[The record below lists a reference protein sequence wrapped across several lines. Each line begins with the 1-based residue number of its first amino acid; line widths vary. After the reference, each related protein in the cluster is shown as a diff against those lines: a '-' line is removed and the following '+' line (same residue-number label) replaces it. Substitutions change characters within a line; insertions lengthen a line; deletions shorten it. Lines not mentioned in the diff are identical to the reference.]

1 VADGADEGRNLL
13 HRTHTCGELRGSDA
27 GKNVVLTGWVETK
40 RDLGGFVFV
49 DLRDRHGVTQ
59 VTFDPTAGNVLF
71 TTAQDLRPESVIGVE
86 GAVASRGKN
95 INKDLPTGEIE
106 VRATRVE
113 VFSRANTPPFTITD
127 ETTANEDLRLRY
139 RYLDLRRRPLAT
151 NLVLRHKIAK
161 ASRDYFDRRGF
172 LEIETPF
179 LTRSTPEGARD
190 YLVPSRVNPGRFYAL
205 PQSPQ
210 LFKQLL
216 MAAGMDRYFQIVRC
230 FRDED
235 LRADRQPEFTQID
248 VEMSFADV
256 DSIVEIVE
264 GLLLHIFREVCGI
277 EIAVPFPRLT
287 WDEAVRDF
295 GGDKPDLRFDLK
307 LADLTAPVRIRDGG
321 GVGLFKKAVEA
332 GGIVKALPVR
342 APNALTRADIDKLE
356 DHVKQLGSK
365 GLARARID
373 APGQWS
379 LAPWAKDMDPHL
391 KSEIEHVC
399 AVNPGDVI
407 LLQFGPARDVN
418 LYLSVLRQTLARKFG
433 LVKPGIF
440 AFAWI
445 TDFPLLEYSDEDQRY
460 VACHHPFT
468 SPRPGDVEKLEAAP
482 GGVKAQAYDIVLNGF
497 ELGGGSIRIHDRDL
511 QKRVFAALGIGEAE
525 AEAKFGFLLEAFRYG
540 VPPHGGIA
548 LGLDRLAMLMA
559 GADSLRDVIAFPK
572 TARAVDLMTEA
583 PAAVDER
590 QLEELGIRL
599 KA

>member
-1 VADGADEGRNLL
+1 MDLL
-13 HRTHTCGELRGSDA
+13 HRTHTCGNLRGPDA
-27 GKNVVLTGWVETK
+27 GKTVVLTGWVETK

-59 VTFDPTAGNVLF
+59 VTFDPTGGNVLF

-86 GAVASRGKN
+86 GVVASRGRN
-95 INKDLPTGEIE
+95 TNKELPTGEIE

-113 VFSRANTPPFTITD
+113 VFSRADTPPFTVTD
-127 ETTANEDLRLRY
+127 ETTANEDLRLKY
-139 RYLDLRRRPLAT
+139 RYLDLRRRPIAK
-151 NLVLRHKIAK
+151 NIVLRHRIAK
-161 ASRDYFDRRGF
+161 AARDYFDRQGF

-216 MAAGMDRYFQIVRC
+216 MVAGMDRYFQIVRC

-256 DSIVEIVE
+256 DSIAGLIE
-264 GLLLHIFREVCGI
+264 GLLQQLFREVSGV
-277 EIAVPFPRLT
+277 EIPAPFRRLT
-287 WDEAVRDF
+287 WDEAVRDY
-295 GGDKPDLRFDLK
+295 GTDKPDLRFDLR
-307 LADLTAPVRIRDGG
+307 LVDLTVPVRTRDGG
-321 GVGLFKKAVEA
+321 GVGLFRKAVEA
-332 GGIVKALPVR
+332 GGIVKALAVR
-342 APNALTRADIDKLE
+342 APNTLTRTDIDKLE
-356 DHVKQLGSK
+356 DQVKQLGSK
-365 GLARARID
+365 GLARAKIE
-373 APGQWS
+373 APGQWT

-391 KSEIEHVC
+391 KAEIEHLC

-407 LLQFGPARDVN
+407 LLQFGRARDVN
-418 LYLSVLRQTLARKFG
+418 LHLASLRQTLARKFG
-433 LVKPGIF
+433 MVKPGEH

-445 TDFPLLEYSDEDQRY
+445 TDFPLLEYSEEEQRY

-468 SPRPGDVEKLEAAP
+468 SPRPVDVEKLENAP
-482 GGVKAQAYDIVLNGF
+482 GAVKAQAYDIVLNGF

-511 QKRVFAALGIGEAE
+511 QSRVFTALGIGEAE
-525 AEAKFGFLLEAFRYG
+525 AQSKFGFLLEAFRYG
-540 VPPHGGIA
+540 APPHGGIA

-559 GADSLRDVIAFPK
+559 GADSLRDVVAFPK

-583 PAAVDER
+583 PAGVDER
-590 QLEELGIRL
+590 QLEELRIRL